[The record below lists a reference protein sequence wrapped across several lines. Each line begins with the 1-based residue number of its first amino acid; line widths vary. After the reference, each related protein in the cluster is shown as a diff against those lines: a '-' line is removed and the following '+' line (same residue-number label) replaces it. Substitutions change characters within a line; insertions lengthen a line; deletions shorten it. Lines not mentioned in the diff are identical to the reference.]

1 MDVDCLQQWPQG
13 PNVATASTTI
23 TATFDI
29 AGRLSGA
36 VSGNRYQTSFTE
48 TDRRLTINGAASTR
62 WLYQPAAIMSQE
74 QAALTCCKRW
84 LAMTSQ
90 AIRALGDTDDT
101 TLAQFIAPSAD
112 SAE

>member
-1 MDVDCLQQWPQG
+1 
-13 PNVATASTTI
+13 
-23 TATFDI
+23 
-29 AGRLSGA
+29 
-36 VSGNRYQTSFTE
+36 
-48 TDRRLTINGAASTR
+48 
-62 WLYQPAAIMSQE
+62 MSQE